1 MPAPAPAPVKSRDRV
16 TEPSMR
22 ISVNVPIFNESDTI
36 GTLYARLIAAFDG
49 LDHDFEVIMINDGSA
64 DDSAEV
70 LDGLAAKDP
79 RVKVI
84 HLRRNYGQTAAL
96 MAGIRHSG
104 GDIIILMD
112 GDLQNDPVD
121 IPALL
126 DKLEEGYDVVS
137 GWRKDRKDG
146 LVRRLPSWA
155 ANWLISKVSGLRL
168 HDYGCT
174 LKAYRREILQDV
186 RLYGEMHRF
195 IPVYAWWEGGRVAE
209 IPVTHHR
216 REFGRSNYG
225 LDRVPRVLLD
235 MIVIRFLDVGL
246 DRPIQ
251 FFGRAGLHSFG
262 LAFLAGLW
270 AVYLKVFEGVSFILT
285 PLPLLVALLALVGL
299 IFVMMGLLGE
309 VQSRVYYEAQGKSPY
324 AIRRTRNLDASNGC
338 PKT

>member
-1 MPAPAPAPVKSRDRV
+1 
-16 TEPSMR
+16 MR
-22 ISVNVPIFNESDTI
+22 ISVNVPVFNESDTI
-36 GTLYARLIAAFDG
+36 RTLYTRLTAALDG
-49 LDHDFEVIMINDGSA
+49 LDCDFEIIMINDGSV
-64 DDSAEV
+64 DDSADV
-70 LDGLAAKDP
+70 LDGLAAKDM
-79 RVKVI
+79 RIKII

-96 MAGIRHSG
+96 MAGIRHSNG
-104 GDIIILMD
+104 EIVILMD

-137 GWRKDRKDG
+137 GWRKNRKEG
-146 LVRRLPSWA
+146 LVRRLPSWV
-155 ANWLISKVSGLRL
+155 ANWLVSKVSGLRL

-174 LKAYRREILQDV
+174 LKAYRREVLEDV

-209 IPVTHHR
+209 IEVTHHR
-216 REFGRSNYG
+216 RKFGRSNYG

-251 FFGRAGLHSFG
+251 FFGRAGLRSFG
-262 LAFLAGLW
+262 LALLAGLW

-299 IFVMMGLLGE
+299 IFIMMGLLGE

-324 AIRRTRNLDASNGC
+324 SIRRTRNLDPAKPMPEGMSDARRSI
-338 PKT
+338 